1 MGKLT
6 VIFWICRVAFSRVA
20 RQRRAFSS
28 AWREKRVA
36 ALSLPEHQRWR
47 RSLNSGQDIRPVAG
61 YSTLIRY
68 STPLAFGMG
77 ATCTGGT
84 RQRRDAYSRRLV
96 RINRQG
102 DDLHIETQNVAHRT
116 VVLS

>member
-6 VIFWICRVAFSRVA
+6 VIFWIAASQFSRVA

-28 AWREKRVA
+28 ACLKKGLA

-47 RSLNSGQDIRPVAG
+47 RSLTAGKDIRPAAG

-68 STPLAFGMG
+68 STHWHSGMG

-84 RQRRDAYSRRLV
+84 RQRRAGIPEGLV

-102 DDLHIETQNVAHRT
+102 DDLHIETKTLRHRT
-116 VVLS
+116 AVLS